1 MWVLNN
7 LKKRRKKETTFRE
20 NTYLCHMIMKV
31 FYSNT
36 FRRDTKMRFFVT
48 IFMVVLLCLSLD
60 SCKKAQTQDAEG
72 DTIEVANSEDDGKEA
87 GEDSLTDATTD
98 SKIKAERMKK
108 KDVILRKTKVQFV
121 IY

>member
-1 MWVLNN
+1 
-7 LKKRRKKETTFRE
+7 
-20 NTYLCHMIMKV
+20 MK
-31 FYSNT
+31 
-36 FRRDTKMRFFVT
+36 FFVT
-48 IFMVVLLCLSLD
+48 SFMAILLCLSLD
-60 SCKKAQTQDAEG
+60 SCKKTQTQDAEG

-108 KDVILRKTKVQFV
+108 KDVILRKTKVQLV

>member
-1 MWVLNN
+1 MRVLNN

-36 FRRDTKMRFFVT
+36 FNKDTKMKFFVT
-48 IFMVVLLCLSLD
+48 SFMAILLCLSLD
-60 SCKKAQTQDAEG
+60 SCKKTQTQDAEG

-87 GEDSLTDATTD
+87 GEDSLDATTD

-108 KDVILRKTKVQFV
+108 KDVILRKTKVQLV